1 MAERRAAGSASTRNG
16 DVTRVFAPGRHRGL
30 AGLLVIRLRD
40 RFPMN
45 VDEPLVPRIVEAVRE
60 QPLFEGSAG
69 RFKMLR
75 AVR

>member
-1 MAERRAAGSASTRNG
+1 
-16 DVTRVFAPGRHRGL
+16 
-30 AGLLVIRLRD
+30 
-40 RFPMN
+40 MN
-45 VDEPLVPRIVEAVRE
+45 VDEPLVPRIVEAVLE